1 MCAAA
6 KMRTDTQARM
16 CAANLATI
24 HSKGGFFMGI
34 IKRFKE
40 QVVASDPVLTTQT
53 YAGLPYL
60 VQAKLET
67 LFTAGLLRRTELDAK
82 CYMELRSLPEV
93 VALEV
98 LDKFCETNLT
108 EIRNKTA
115 FFLGIVK
122 RFRNERG
129 LKAAGGPGM
138 GMGAGLA
145 QPNPYAGQPFIT
157 YPGGATV
164 PIGGYPGLVG
174 AGASLYGDPY
184 QQQAMLLQ
192 QQQQQAAQLSAA
204 GYG

>member
-1 MCAAA
+1 
-6 KMRTDTQARM
+6 
-16 CAANLATI
+16 
-24 HSKGGFFMGI
+24 MGI

-60 VQAKLET
+60 VQAKLEIF
-67 LFTAGLLRRTELDAK
+67 FTAGMLKRTELDAK
-82 CYMELRSLPEV
+82 CYIELRSLPEV

-98 LDKFCETNLT
+98 LDKFCETTLS

-129 LKAAGGPGM
+129 LPGSAPS
-138 GMGAGLA
+138 GALSGAGIGAHAALHAA
-145 QPNPYAGQPFIT
+145 QLNPYGGQPFIT

-164 PIGGYPGLVG
+164 PIGGYQGLGVG
-174 AGASLYGDPY
+174 GGAYLGGAHLHADPY
-184 QQQAMLLQ
+184 QQQALLLQ
-192 QQQQQAAQLSAA
+192 QQQAAQAAQLSAA
-204 GYG
+204 SYG

>member
-1 MCAAA
+1 MG
-6 KMRTDTQARM
+6 TDTQALM

-98 LDKFCETNLT
+98 LDKFCETNLM

-129 LKAAGGPGM
+129 LKAAAGGPGM

-164 PIGGYPGLVG
+164 PLGGNLGLIGG
-174 AGASLYGDPY
+174 GASLYGDPY
-184 QQQAMLLQ
+184 QQQALLLQQ

>member
-1 MCAAA
+1 
-6 KMRTDTQARM
+6 
-16 CAANLATI
+16 
-24 HSKGGFFMGI
+24 MG
-34 IKRFKE
+34 
-40 QVVASDPVLTTQT
+40 
-53 YAGLPYL
+53 
-60 VQAKLET
+60 
-67 LFTAGLLRRTELDAK
+67 
-82 CYMELRSLPEV
+82 ELRSLPEV

-98 LDKFCETNLT
+98 LDKFCETQLS

-129 LKAAGGPGM
+129 LKASTGGA

-164 PIGGYPGLVG
+164 PIGGYPGLIG
-174 AGASLYGDPY
+174 GGASMYADPY
-184 QQQAMLLQ
+184 QQQALLLQQ

-204 GYG
+204 GYGHHTGAEGLIGYNHHQPQGGYPGY